1 MSIEKQPKTN
11 ETVPQQPEVLSRTD
25 KIARLWTEAA
35 LLREGIPGAD
45 LENED
50 ITRELDDA
58 LNANGYGLENVDSFG
73 CTEDE
78 KKLLR
83 NIARVA
89 EEARLAGENDVR
101 KRAREIIGRVM
112 RMASTD

>member
-1 MSIEKQPKTN
+1 
-11 ETVPQQPEVLSRTD
+11 
-25 KIARLWTEAA
+25 
-35 LLREGIPGAD
+35 
-45 LENED
+45 
-50 ITRELDDA
+50 
-58 LNANGYGLENVDSFG
+58 LENVDSFG